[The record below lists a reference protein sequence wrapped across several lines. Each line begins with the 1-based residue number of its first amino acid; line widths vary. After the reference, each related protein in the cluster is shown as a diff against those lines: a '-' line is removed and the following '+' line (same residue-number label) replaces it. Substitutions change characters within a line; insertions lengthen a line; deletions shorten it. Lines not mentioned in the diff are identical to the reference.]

1 MQSFSRSLRHAFRG
15 VIYAFRHERNFRIEC
30 SVGAAVVILSWAL
43 PLASIERTI
52 VFFLIGWVLAF
63 ELINT
68 AIERM
73 LDIIKP
79 NVHPYV
85 RVVKDMAAGAVLV
98 SSGIAVVIGISLF
111 SRYIFG

>member
-1 MQSFSRSLRHAFRG
+1 MTSFWRSIRHAFRG
-15 VIYAFRHERNFRIEC
+15 IVYAIHHERNFQIEC
-30 SVGAAVVILSWAL
+30 VAAIGVIGLALFL
-43 PLASIERTI
+43 PLSSIELALI
-52 VFFLIGWVLAF
+52 VFLTGWVLAF

-85 RVVKDMAAGAVLV
+85 RVVKDMSAGAVLV
-98 SSGIAVVIGISLF
+98 SSGIAFVIGLCVFLPYLID
-111 SRYIFG
+111 